1 MRIFWSIIALL
12 VLATAAMLFVRGRAK
27 PPAPAPAPAPVQAA
41 DAPPPAPPVERPAPT
56 PTPAPPSAERPP
68 TPPDPAPAPAPRAPQ
83 VAETP
88 APPEDPNPAP
98 AVELPVVP
106 ARDAAAATDH
116 LRPGFVGPP
125 PPGAPGAADDA
136 AQTTAAPDQPEIAP
150 APSAAAA
157 NGSAPGAPL
166 AATPAAPDSA
176 AAAAAAHGP
185 ARLEPQPDGT
195 VLVDGRFVMRGDGSR
210 ERPYEVTWEH
220 LMSVQETYKPRM
232 GLKVIPDRV
241 QMLHNK
247 WVKISGYVAFPVM
260 AEGLDEMLMMLNQ
273 WDGCCI
279 GVPPTPYDAIEVKL
293 NKPAEGETRL
303 LIMGTVT
310 GKLQVDPYLVKDWLV
325 SLYLMDDTVV
335 TKQTGAPL
343 RESEVRQEHLAP

>member
-1 MRIFWSIIALL
+1 MRIFWTIIALL
-12 VLATAAMLFVRGRAK
+12 VLATVAMLYARGRAR
-27 PPAPAPAPAPVQAA
+27 PPAPAPVPAPAQAA
-41 DAPPPAPPVERPAPT
+41 DTPRPTPPAERPVPAQPIVDRPLAPSAPDPSHAPPPRT
-56 PTPAPPSAERPP
+56 
-68 TPPDPAPAPAPRAPQ
+68 PQ

-88 APPEDPNPAP
+88 APVEDPNPAP
-98 AVELPVVP
+98 AIELPVVP
-106 ARDAAAATDH
+106 ERDVAASTEH

-125 PPGAPGAADDA
+125 PPGAPEVAADDA
-136 AQTTAAPDQPEIAP
+136 TIREAPFTDSAANTAAPTP
-150 APSAAAA
+150 AAAGAREPSAA
-157 NGSAPGAPL
+157 
-166 AATPAAPDSA
+166 DSA
-176 AAAAAAHGP
+176 ATIAAAQGP
-185 ARLEPQPDGT
+185 AKLEPQPDGT

-210 ERPYEVTWEH
+210 DKPYEVTWEH

-279 GVPPTPYDAIEVKL
+279 GVPPTPFDAIEVKL
-293 NKPAEGETRL
+293 DKPAEGETRL

-335 TKQTGAPL
+335 GKQSGAPL